1 MEPILRSAQALKQEA
16 EEIGFE
22 GKDILEYVKEQQKLD
37 RVERAAWRETQ
48 KMQAQADVELA
59 KIRAEAEAEEKK
71 RADELQA
78 EEKRRADEIRFAQI
92 EAAKEQAKLEA
103 EKELKIKEMELQA
116 QAQVTASSA
125 TTPPPRNKDAKSP
138 KLPSFID
145 EKDELD
151 SYLLRFERY
160 AENASW
166 EKDTWAI
173 KLSAL
178 LTGRAMD
185 VYTRMSDADASDY
198 DKLKKALL
206 TRYNYTEDGYRKRFR
221 EATPETEET
230 PDQFVIRLKNYLAK
244 WLELSGSSPQN
255 FDALVDLI
263 VKEQFI
269 NACSE
274 DLAMYLLERGPKD
287 LVELT
292 TWAQKY
298 LIAHK
303 EQLGK
308 SKATVQPRRVDQK
321 KTTHSK
327 PDSSQG
333 RQRLLQCYRCRGFGH
348 RQSECGTKISPGKDQ
363 KGSSTPVSQSSQKKT
378 RAMVAQLDEDG
389 EKAFTCV
396 EVEGTGSRSN
406 SKKSGTEGST
416 NSDRAVYSAVCRA
429 QSNDGQ
435 TYVGV
440 GKLNGRPVKV
450 LRDTGCTGMIVD
462 RALVPEV
469 LVIPGSSGSLQ
480 MVDHTLID
488 VPLANVYLDSPYY
501 KGHCRVMCVSSPVY
515 PVIIGNVRGARRM
528 LPDPDWKAEDQPG
541 VRARTSGGNNY
552 KDNEDNQGGDIP
564 AWMFRRS
571 NQKTEKSALKER
583 DSKKKPVQP
592 KEIDDRAKRNV
603 KVKEGATDEKCVAGP
618 VVTRAQAK
626 KSDKVHPLKVKE
638 AMSSVDKST
647 IENLQKKDSTLKKC
661 FDRIGKPII
670 RENYVGEFYKKNG
683 LLYRKHQETKTGRS
697 FNQLVVPKELRRQ
710 VMSVN
715 HESAF
720 SGHLGAKKTEVRI
733 LPNFFWPG
741 LRQDVIRFCRSCD
754 VCQRTVKRGSVKKV
768 PLGSMPLIDTPF
780 KRVAVDIVGPIA
792 PPSEAGHRY
801 ILTLVDYATRYPE
814 AVPLKKITT
823 EAVAEALLD
832 IYSRVGIPEEVLTD
846 QGTQFMSECM
856 QEVSRLLSIK
866 GLTSTPYHPICNGL
880 VERWNGTLKSMIKRL
895 CQDQPKQW
903 HRLINPVLFAYRE
916 VPQESTGFSPFQLL
930 YGRSVRGPGT
940 ILKEL
945 WTKEVN
951 IPEVKS
957 SYEYVTELRERL
969 EDSLKLAQEELEK
982 SQKRYKRQYDRK
994 AKPRRLEV
1002 GDRVLILLPTDSNK
1016 LLMQWRGPYTVESRV
1031 GANDYRVKMGSKT
1044 KTYHV
1049 NMLKKY
1055 ISREPEGNVV
1065 PVDDTDGATVAV
1077 AGVIHQDV
1085 DPELGEVPD
1094 FEGYRQREGV
1104 RDVKLGDELPEDQR
1118 RVLKDLVRRYPDVF
1132 TDMPGETDVI
1142 QHQIRLTDDT
1152 PIRCKPYPLPYA
1164 MREELRNEVDTML
1177 EMGVVRPSTSPYAS
1191 PIIMVKK
1198 KDGSNRVCVDFRK
1211 LNKITEVDPEPMTT
1225 AEDLFRRLSG
1235 KKYLS
1240 KIDLTKG
1247 YWQIPVAPEDVHK
1260 TAFVTLDGQ
1269 YEFTRMPFGM
1279 VNSGATL
1286 VRGLRKILE
1295 GMPGVGSYIDDIVI
1309 YNDSWEDHIKTLK
1322 ELFGRLRKARIT
1334 ARPTKCLLGASR
1346 MEFLGHQV
1354 GGDVITPSRDN
1365 LEKVRNTPRPTTKKQ
1380 VRSFLG
1386 LVGYYRDHIPAFA
1399 EISAPLTDL
1408 LKKGKAEHIQWSEA
1422 QERAYSLLKEY
1433 LLQEPVLKL
1442 PDLSKPFV
1450 LRTDASGV
1458 GVAAVLLQENDG
1470 KLYPVGYASKK
1481 LNLTEARYPIIEKEC
1496 LAVVWGIKRFK
1507 LYLAG
1512 RRFTLQTD
1520 HKPLKYLKDASYQ
1533 NDRVFRWAVAV
1544 QEYSFRVEDI
1554 PGRENIGADFLSRTG
1569 YSC

>member
-1 MEPILRSAQALKQEA
+1 
-16 EEIGFE
+16 
-22 GKDILEYVKEQQKLD
+22 
-37 RVERAAWRETQ
+37 
-48 KMQAQADVELA
+48 
-59 KIRAEAEAEEKK
+59 
-71 RADELQA
+71 
-78 EEKRRADEIRFAQI
+78 
-92 EAAKEQAKLEA
+92 
-103 EKELKIKEMELQA
+103 MELQA
-116 QAQVTASSA
+116 QQAQVTASASLA
-125 TTPPPRNKDAKSP
+125 ATPPPRNKDAKSP

-206 TRYNYTEDGYRKRFR
+206 TRYNYTKDGYRKRFR

-244 WLELSGSSPQN
+244 WLELSGSSPDN

-321 KTTHSK
+321 KTTQSK

-333 RQRLLQCYRCRGFGH
+333 RQR
-348 RQSECGTKISPGKDQ
+348 S
-363 KGSSTPVSQSSQKKT
+363 
-378 RAMVAQLDEDG
+378 
-389 EKAFTCV
+389 
-396 EVEGTGSRSN
+396 
-406 SKKSGTEGST
+406 
-416 NSDRAVYSAVCRA
+416 
-429 QSNDGQ
+429 
-435 TYVGV
+435 
-440 GKLNGRPVKV
+440 
-450 LRDTGCTGMIVD
+450 
-462 RALVPEV
+462 
-469 LVIPGSSGSLQ
+469 
-480 MVDHTLID
+480 
-488 VPLANVYLDSPYY
+488 
-501 KGHCRVMCVSSPVY
+501 
-515 PVIIGNVRGARRM
+515 
-528 LPDPDWKAEDQPG
+528 
-541 VRARTSGGNNY
+541 
-552 KDNEDNQGGDIP
+552 
-564 AWMFRRS
+564 
-571 NQKTEKSALKER
+571 
-583 DSKKKPVQP
+583 
-592 KEIDDRAKRNV
+592 
-603 KVKEGATDEKCVAGP
+603 CVAGP

-903 HRLINPVLFAYRE
+903 HRLINPVLFSYRE

-982 SQKRYKRQYDRK
+982 SQKRYKRHYDRK
-994 AKPRRLEV
+994 AQPRRLEV

-1031 GANDYRVKMGSKT
+1031 GANNYRVKMGSVT
-1044 KTYHV
+1044 MC
-1049 NMLKKY
+1049 N
-1055 ISREPEGNVV
+1055 G
-1065 PVDDTDGATVAV
+1065 
-1077 AGVIHQDV
+1077 
-1085 DPELGEVPD
+1085 
-1094 FEGYRQREGV
+1094 
-1104 RDVKLGDELPEDQR
+1104 
-1118 RVLKDLVRRYPDVF
+1118 
-1132 TDMPGETDVI
+1132 I
-1142 QHQIRLTDDT
+1142 Q
-1152 PIRCKPYPLPYA
+1152 
-1164 MREELRNEVDTML
+1164 
-1177 EMGVVRPSTSPYAS
+1177 
-1191 PIIMVKK
+1191 
-1198 KDGSNRVCVDFRK
+1198 
-1211 LNKITEVDPEPMTT
+1211 
-1225 AEDLFRRLSG
+1225 
-1235 KKYLS
+1235 
-1240 KIDLTKG
+1240 
-1247 YWQIPVAPEDVHK
+1247 
-1260 TAFVTLDGQ
+1260 
-1269 YEFTRMPFGM
+1269 
-1279 VNSGATL
+1279 
-1286 VRGLRKILE
+1286 
-1295 GMPGVGSYIDDIVI
+1295 
-1309 YNDSWEDHIKTLK
+1309 
-1322 ELFGRLRKARIT
+1322 
-1334 ARPTKCLLGASR
+1334 
-1346 MEFLGHQV
+1346 
-1354 GGDVITPSRDN
+1354 
-1365 LEKVRNTPRPTTKKQ
+1365 
-1380 VRSFLG
+1380 
-1386 LVGYYRDHIPAFA
+1386 
-1399 EISAPLTDL
+1399 
-1408 LKKGKAEHIQWSEA
+1408 
-1422 QERAYSLLKEY
+1422 
-1433 LLQEPVLKL
+1433 
-1442 PDLSKPFV
+1442 
-1450 LRTDASGV
+1450 
-1458 GVAAVLLQENDG
+1458 
-1470 KLYPVGYASKK
+1470 
-1481 LNLTEARYPIIEKEC
+1481 
-1496 LAVVWGIKRFK
+1496 
-1507 LYLAG
+1507 
-1512 RRFTLQTD
+1512 
-1520 HKPLKYLKDASYQ
+1520 
-1533 NDRVFRWAVAV
+1533 
-1544 QEYSFRVEDI
+1544 
-1554 PGRENIGADFLSRTG
+1554 
-1569 YSC
+1569 

>member
-1 MEPILRSAQALKQEA
+1 M
-16 EEIGFE
+16 
-22 GKDILEYVKEQQKLD
+22 
-37 RVERAAWRETQ
+37 
-48 KMQAQADVELA
+48 
-59 KIRAEAEAEEKK
+59 
-71 RADELQA
+71 
-78 EEKRRADEIRFAQI
+78 
-92 EAAKEQAKLEA
+92 
-103 EKELKIKEMELQA
+103 
-116 QAQVTASSA
+116 
-125 TTPPPRNKDAKSP
+125 
-138 KLPSFID
+138 
-145 EKDELD
+145 
-151 SYLLRFERY
+151 
-160 AENASW
+160 
-166 EKDTWAI
+166 
-173 KLSAL
+173 
-178 LTGRAMD
+178 
-185 VYTRMSDADASDY
+185 
-198 DKLKKALL
+198 
-206 TRYNYTEDGYRKRFR
+206 
-221 EATPETEET
+221 
-230 PDQFVIRLKNYLAK
+230 
-244 WLELSGSSPQN
+244 
-255 FDALVDLI
+255 
-263 VKEQFI
+263 
-269 NACSE
+269 
-274 DLAMYLLERGPKD
+274 
-287 LVELT
+287 
-292 TWAQKY
+292 
-298 LIAHK
+298 
-303 EQLGK
+303 
-308 SKATVQPRRVDQK
+308 
-321 KTTHSK
+321 
-327 PDSSQG
+327 
-333 RQRLLQCYRCRGFGH
+333 
-348 RQSECGTKISPGKDQ
+348 
-363 KGSSTPVSQSSQKKT
+363 
-378 RAMVAQLDEDG
+378 
-389 EKAFTCV
+389 
-396 EVEGTGSRSN
+396 
-406 SKKSGTEGST
+406 
-416 NSDRAVYSAVCRA
+416 
-429 QSNDGQ
+429 
-435 TYVGV
+435 
-440 GKLNGRPVKV
+440 
-450 LRDTGCTGMIVD
+450 
-462 RALVPEV
+462 
-469 LVIPGSSGSLQ
+469 
-480 MVDHTLID
+480 
-488 VPLANVYLDSPYY
+488 
-501 KGHCRVMCVSSPVY
+501 
-515 PVIIGNVRGARRM
+515 
-528 LPDPDWKAEDQPG
+528 
-541 VRARTSGGNNY
+541 
-552 KDNEDNQGGDIP
+552 
-564 AWMFRRS
+564 
-571 NQKTEKSALKER
+571 
-583 DSKKKPVQP
+583 
-592 KEIDDRAKRNV
+592 
-603 KVKEGATDEKCVAGP
+603 
-618 VVTRAQAK
+618 
-626 KSDKVHPLKVKE
+626 
-638 AMSSVDKST
+638 
-647 IENLQKKDSTLKKC
+647 
-661 FDRIGKPII
+661 
-670 RENYVGEFYKKNG
+670 
-683 LLYRKHQETKTGRS
+683 KTGRS

-733 LPNFFWPG
+733 LPNCFWPG

-754 VCQRTVKRGSVKKV
+754 VCQRTVKRGSVRKV

-880 VERWNGTLKSMIKRL
+880 IERWNGTLKSMIKRL

-916 VPQESTGFSPFQLL
+916 VPQDLTGFSPFQLL
-930 YGRSVRGPGT
+930 YGCSVRGPGT

-982 SQKRYKRQYDRK
+982 SQKRYKRHYDRK

-1065 PVDDTDGATVAV
+1065 PVDDTDGATIAV

-1094 FEGYRQREGV
+1094 LEGYRQREGV

-1164 MREELRNEVDTML
+1164 MREELRNEVFTML
-1177 EMGVVRPSTSPYAS
+1177 EMGVVRPSTSLYAS
-1191 PIIMVKK
+1191 PIVMVKK

-1225 AEDLFRRLSG
+1225 AEDRRLSG

-1260 TAFVTLDGQ
+1260 TAFVTPDGQ

-1295 GMPGVGSYIDDIVI
+1295 GMPGVGSYVDDIVI
-1309 YNDSWEDHIKTLK
+1309 YSDNWEDHIKTLK